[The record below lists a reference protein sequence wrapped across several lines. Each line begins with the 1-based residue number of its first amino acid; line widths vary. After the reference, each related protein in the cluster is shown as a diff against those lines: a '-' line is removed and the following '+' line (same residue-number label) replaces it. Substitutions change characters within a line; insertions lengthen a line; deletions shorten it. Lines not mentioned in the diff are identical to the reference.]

1 MAKNA
6 SNITQAF
13 ISARSWQGKVAIET
27 KALEHADKAIA
38 ALLDIVEDS
47 TQPAKDRITASVH
60 ILDRAYGQ
68 VISRSVQAS
77 MIDSNSAL
85 SGHLGLP
92 DLTSTSTR
100 DLLLMASNRISQSI
114 QDVTTESVQTTP
126 GQDFEK
132 GE

>member
-6 SNITQAF
+6 SNVTQAF

-27 KALEHADKAIA
+27 KALEHADKAIG
-38 ALLDIVEDS
+38 ALLEIIEDGS
-47 TQPAKDRITASVH
+47 QPAKDRILASVH

-68 VISRSVQAS
+68 VVSRSVQAN
-77 MIDSNSAL
+77 MMSNDGL
-85 SGHLGLP
+85 SGVLGLP

-114 QDVTTESVQTTP
+114 QDVTPESVDTTP
-126 GQDFEK
+126 GSDFEK
-132 GE
+132 VE